1 MHIPLPSDNDPAG
14 AASGAVVSGGKGD
27 AESKIAAMESA
38 GIKVQVRNGDDT
50 EMGNQIV
57 FLRKLERGGT
67 EHSFGIHVARM
78 AGMPVSVV
86 SRADEILRN
95 LELVYGNNEIVPS
108 RSLKERGRK
117 SAAQAVKEAAES
129 AGPQNMQ
136 LSMFQLDDPVL
147 VQIRDQI
154 KGLDINALTPIE
166 ALNKLNEIKK
176 ITGI

>member
-1 MHIPLPSDNDPAG
+1 MGRIPSQPPSARAKTLFATHYHELNEMEQMC
-14 AASGAVVSGGKGD
+14 SRVKNYHVSVK
-27 AESKIAAMESA
+27 
-38 GIKVQVRNGDDT
+38 

-78 AGMPVSVV
+78 GPACRCRS
-86 SRADEILRN
+86 SRGRTRFCATSNWSTATTRSCRAAA
-95 LELVYGNNEIVPS
+95 S
-108 RSLKERGRK
+108 RSGAANPR
-117 SAAQAVKEAAES
+117 AQAVKEAAES

-154 KGLDINALTPIE
+154 KGLDINSLTPIE

>member
-1 MHIPLPSDNDPAG
+1 MRESLRRKLDYSVDLLRKAERMALRLDPENGFWLAF
-14 AASGAVVSGGKGD
+14 SGGKD
-27 AESKIAAMESA
+27 SQA
-38 GIKVQVRNGDDT
+38 
-50 EMGNQIV
+50 
-57 FLRKLERGGT
+57 LY
-67 EHSFGIHVARM
+67 HVARL
-78 AGMPVSVV
+78 AGMPASVV
-86 SRADEILRN
+86 ARAEEILRN

-108 RSLKERGRK
+108 RSLKDRGRK

-129 AGPQNMQ
+129 GIPQNMQ

-154 KGLDINALTPIE
+154 KGIDINALTPLE